1 MNSRSSR
8 TAKQSVAGA
17 SMVAMV
23 AVAATLLIAIIL
35 TALPASAQSGAL
47 PRADVVDQ
55 LGARYAEV
63 QKAVGVTDDGGV
75 IEVFA
80 TDDGSTWTLVLTKP
94 DGTSRVIAAGEIW
107 IKR

>member
-1 MNSRSSR
+1 MNSRSGR
-8 TAKQSVAGA
+8 TTKQDVANT
-17 SMVAMV
+17 SMVAI
-23 AVAATLLIAIIL
+23 AAFAASLLVAIIL
-35 TALPASAQSGAL
+35 TALPAHAQSVAL

-63 QKAVGVTDDGGV
+63 QTAVGVTEDGGV

-80 TDDGSTWTLVLTKP
+80 THDGSTWTLVLTQP
-94 DGTSRVIAAGEIW
+94 DGTSRVIAAGETW